1 MAEASAKQ
9 QQPFNDDF
17 GKADNEEGDR
27 FISGFQASPR
37 KGGHVVVAI
46 DIGTTFSGY
55 AMSFSS
61 GKFSIYAMRATDPYR
76 PESGAATT
84 KVPTTLLLRPDRTF
98 HSFGHEAMN
107 YYHRELDEDEQK
119 RWHYFERFKMKLHA
133 EPNLSRLTCVKAANG
148 LEMPIRSVFAFAL
161 RHFKEAAIRE
171 CGFHSGTDVPPSEF
185 EWVVTVPAIW
195 KGGAKQTM
203 REAAYEAGLASEG
216 SPDKLTIALE
226 PESASM
232 YCKSMKRIGHSCNDE
247 GLVTQ
252 AFTSGTTYV
261 LADLGGGTADVTVH
275 QVTDDGGVK
284 ELHHATG
291 GAWGG
296 TYVDKNF
303 IELLE
308 KIFGKETIEAYKTEY
323 PGDWVELVSIKF
335 ETNKRMS
342 APGSTTYVE
351 FPYSF
356 HSFVGGSTVK
366 DKIAA
371 MGNANLKFTR
381 GAVAIKYPEVR
392 KMFEPVFQNIA
403 EHLETIIRTVG
414 QVQYMILVGGFAT
427 CSLLRAYL
435 RDRFEKPFNLRII
448 VPFESSLA
456 VVMGAVLFGHDPTEI
471 RSRRLR
477 YSYGIECLGRP
488 ELPDSSDFPDLSSG
502 RFVSSMKSFKHVKLP
517 NMFKTFVRKNQE
529 VAIDEEVTH
538 SFYPSH
544 ASLTA
549 VPIRV
554 YESDKET
561 TIRVDEDGVR
571 RVATFSLPMPDTR
584 LGRNRQILVSM
595 KFGQTEFKVHS
606 LDTSSGQEVKGR
618 VKLDFLSVA
627 YGPDY

>member
-1 MAEASAKQ
+1 
-9 QQPFNDDF
+9 
-17 GKADNEEGDR
+17 
-27 FISGFQASPR
+27 
-37 KGGHVVVAI
+37 
-46 DIGTTFSGY
+46 
-55 AMSFSS
+55 
-61 GKFSIYAMRATDPYR
+61 
-76 PESGAATT
+76 
-84 KVPTTLLLRPDRTF
+84 
-98 HSFGHEAMN
+98 
-107 YYHRELDEDEQK
+107 
-119 RWHYFERFKMKLHA
+119 
-133 EPNLSRLTCVKAANG
+133 
-148 LEMPIRSVFAFAL
+148 
-161 RHFKEAAIRE
+161 
-171 CGFHSGTDVPPSEF
+171 
-185 EWVVTVPAIW
+185 
-195 KGGAKQTM
+195 
-203 REAAYEAGLASEG
+203 
-216 SPDKLTIALE
+216 
-226 PESASM
+226 M

-502 RFVSSMKSFKHVKLP
+502 RFVSSMKSFKHAKLP

-529 VAIDEEVTH
+529 VAIDEDVTH

-561 TIRVDEDGVR
+561 TIRVDEGGVR